1 LKRVKTESSLFIHD
15 VHIPYEDKAAVKAA
29 LELTEHVKP
38 DNVFL
43 NGDIIDFYS
52 VSDYLKDPERA
63 NTLQDDINL
72 TIAFLG
78 ELRSKA
84 PGAQIFYILGNHE
97 DRLRRFLL
105 TKASAL
111 ASLDALK
118 FEELLRLKDNGI
130 ILAPRGKTLVYHDL
144 VVTHGN
150 KVASRS
156 GYTAH
161 TMLSSYGTSGQSGH
175 THRAAKVSKRDLVST
190 KTWVEGGCLCDL
202 NPDYVDG
209 IADWAHAVT
218 VGNVVDGR
226 VQLDLVNIQN
236 GRLLY
241 DGILFGSSNG
251 SQGEE
256 APDNQGEAGQAPTD

>member
-1 LKRVKTESSLFIHD
+1 VQLESSLFIHD
-15 VHIPYEDKAAVKAA
+15 VHIPYHDLPAVNAV
-29 LELTEHVKP
+29 LELAAYKKP
-38 DNVFL
+38 DHIFL

-63 NTLQDDINL
+63 QSLQEDIDA
-72 TIAFLG
+72 TIAFLTA
-78 ELRSKA
+78 LRSAA
-84 PGAQIFYILGNHE
+84 PGAKIYYILGNHE

-130 ILAPRGKTLVYHDL
+130 VLVPRGKALMYHDH
-144 VVTHGN
+144 VVTHGSR
-150 KVASRS
+150 VSSRS

-161 TMLSSYGTSGQSGH
+161 AMLASYGSSGQSGH
-175 THRAAKVSKRDLVST
+175 THRAAKVSKRDLLST

-209 IADWAHAVT
+209 IADWSHAVT
-218 VGNVVDGR
+218 VGHAIDGR
-226 VQLDLVNIQN
+226 VELDLITIKD

-241 DGILFGSSNG
+241 DGILFGAAEETEKHN
-251 SQGEE
+251 E
-256 APDNQGEAGQAPTD
+256 APGETPSQESAPGG